1 MGVVIKDTVFY
12 EDKVGNKIQYYLV
25 TSKLMELYMF
35 IGIIGYLILLYLL
48 LQVIP
53 SFYVNLSYRKPPVD
67 SEKPSLSMSDVYLNS
82 A

>member
-35 IGIIGYLILLYLL
+35 IAIIGYLILLYLL
-48 LQVIP
+48 LQV
-53 SFYVNLSYRKPPVD
+53 SYISCLLMFRKPLAD
-67 SEKPSLSMSDVYLNS
+67 SEKPSPSMSDVYLNS